1 MIETER
7 LILRRWRDD
16 DRPAFHAICADP
28 EVMDWLGGVLTPE
41 EADLR
46 LARVEETFDRLG
58 YGRFCVARRADGRVL
73 GWCGVMPAHE
83 SQPIAG
89 TPEIG
94 WRLIPEA
101 WGQGYATEA
110 AAAVLAD
117 AFHRLGLPEVWAYT
131 SPHNLKSQA
140 VMTRLGLTRREDLD
154 FENPNVPAEDPFRPA
169 WVWVAT
175 P

>member
-7 LILRRWRDD
+7 LILRRWRED

-28 EVMDWLGGVLTPE
+28 QVMDWLGGVLTPE
-41 EADLR
+41 EADQR

-58 YGRFCVARRADGRVL
+58 YGRVCVERRVDGRVR

-140 VMTRLGLTRREDLD
+140 VMTRLGLTRREGLD
-154 FENPNVPAEDPFRPA
+154 FENPNAAAEDPFRPA

>member
-7 LILRRWRDD
+7 LILRRWRED

-28 EVMDWLGGVLTPE
+28 QVMDWLGGVLTPE
-41 EADLR
+41 EADAR
-46 LARVEETFDRLG
+46 LARVEATFDRLG
-58 YGRFCVARRADGRVL
+58 YGRFCVERRADGEVL

-94 WRLIPEA
+94 WRLIRQT
-101 WGQGYATEA
+101 WGQGFATEA
-110 AAAVLAD
+110 ARAVIAD
-117 AFHRLGLPEVWAYT
+117 AFSRVGLSEVWAYT
-131 SPHNLKSQA
+131 SPHNLRSQA
-140 VMTRLGLTRREDLD
+140 VMTRLGLTRRLDLD
-154 FENPNVPAEDPFRPA
+154 FENPNAAADDPFRLA

>member
-1 MIETER
+1 
-7 LILRRWRDD
+7 
-16 DRPAFHAICADP
+16 AICADP
-28 EVMDWLGGVLTPE
+28 QVMDWLGGVLPPH
-41 EADLR
+41 EADAR

-58 YGRFCVARRADGRVL
+58 YGRFCLERRSDGRVL

-83 SQPIAG
+83 SQPVAG

-94 WRLIPEA
+94 WRLIPET

-117 AFHRLGLPEVWAYT
+117 AFGRLGMAEVWAYT
-131 SPHNLKSQA
+131 SPHNVRSQA
-140 VMTRLGLTRREDLD
+140 VMQRLGLARRPDLD
-154 FENPNVPAEDPFRPA
+154 FENPSAPTDDPFRPA
-169 WVWVAT
+169 WVWLAT